1 MIQLFL
7 CCPILIFINFFIFYF
22 ICEEQNKEQ
31 HFHTQ
36 KKTMDSVLKDKEADF
51 LYMSVSRRFPP
62 RPIRLL

>member
-36 KKTMDSVLKDKEADF
+36 KKNNGLSSEG
-51 LYMSVSRRFPP
+51 
-62 RPIRLL
+62 